1 MCQKKLGGSNI
12 YTAIYNPHTITARN
26 LLEDFTNPFEVP
38 KYKSSDL
45 GELLDLLVQ
54 HQLKLNGLISNGNF
68 RSKKYLRHRRSIAL
82 IQKEINSITQQQT
95 KRTQ

>member
-1 MCQKKLGGSNI
+1 MSKKTWRVKHLYGF
-12 YTAIYNPHTITARN
+12 YNLHTITAWN
-26 LLEDFTNPFEVP
+26 LLEGFINPFEVA

-68 RSKKYLRHRRSIAL
+68 RNKKYLRHRRSIAL
-82 IQKEINSITQQQT
+82 IQKAINSINEQQT
-95 KRTQ
+95 KKSR